1 MTVMKKLYLIF
12 AIIFLLSTAG
22 CTSAEKTPFLSTK
35 IPKNLTETDDYADI
49 LDIPKTDVPYEI
61 VYEQDFKHESN
72 IIVDN
77 IDNVITRRNDYTN
90 KPVYSYRIDSVKI
103 EIKKNTIDI
112 FVDGEELYDAHGSDT
127 NRRLV
132 LKSVL
137 TDNEGYI
144 ISSDEMLSDNMHKKG
159 DILRDEKF
167 DRIFQNINFNEKYH
181 LNITSPDSNYD
192 PPAADNA
199 PNPNRNYCIHVSYQI
214 NETIVP
220 PVDINN
226 LPQWF
231 YEYREKSPVL
241 THDMKLYWIKD
252 TPVDL
257 NNIQQEIF
265 GPDET
270 SDKNKDFIMADKHY
284 GCTYYYDIPVD
295 RIIDDRIPANQR
307 PDIVRLSYSPQGNR
321 ILDINDRYSLNL
333 VFLYRNNN
341 ETYYFIMF
349 TYVPGNTL
357 TAAEWEEIQQQ

>member
-1 MTVMKKLYLIF
+1 MKKLYLIF
-12 AIIFLLSTAG
+12 TIIFLLSTAG
-22 CTSAEKTPFLSTK
+22 CASAEKTPFLSTE
-35 IPKNLTETDDYADI
+35 IPKNLAETDDYAYVE
-49 LDIPKTDVPYEI
+49 DIPNTDVPYEI
-61 VYEQDFKHESN
+61 VYEQDFKHENN

-77 IDNVITRRNDYTN
+77 IDNVITRRNAYTN

-103 EIKKNTIDI
+103 EIKEYTIDI
-112 FVDGEELYDAHGSDT
+112 FVDGEELYDAHGSDS

-132 LKSVL
+132 LKAVL

-144 ISSDEMLSDNMHKKG
+144 ISSDEMLSDNIHKKG
-159 DILRDEKF
+159 DILKDEKF

-199 PNPNRNYCIHVSYQI
+199 PDPNRNYCIHIGYQI

-241 THDMKLYWIKD
+241 TDDMKLYWIKD

-257 NNIQQEIF
+257 NNIKPEIS

-270 SDKNKDFIMADKHY
+270 SDKNKDFIMADNHY
-284 GCTYYYDIPVD
+284 GYDYYYDIPAD
-295 RIIDDRIPANQR
+295 QIIDDRIPANQR
-307 PDIVRLSYSPQGNR
+307 PDIIRLSYAPHGSR

-333 VFLYRNNN
+333 AFLYRNNN
-341 ETYYFIMF
+341 ETYYFILF
-349 TYVPGNTL
+349 SYVPGNTL
-357 TAAEWEEIQQQ
+357 TAAEWEEYNNNDS